1 MIIGVVGFIGSGKGT
16 VADILV
22 QKHNFTKLSFADS
35 LKDATAAIF
44 GWPRNLLEGETDE
57 SRAWREEK
65 DEWWSEKTG
74 KHITPRNMLQMMGTE
89 VGRDMLDPNIWIYS
103 LERKMN
109 LYPNVVIADVRFP
122 NEIKFIQ
129 DKGGFV
135 IRVKRGSDPEWYD
148 TAKAANDP
156 MFLHAPEAH
165 DELIKTVHYS
175 EWAWIGQNFDYQLD
189 NVGPLSMLDG
199 DVAHMLKVFS
209 GPIGPLNHFYGKTHT
224 EETREKI
231 RTNMRKNNL

>member
-44 GWPRNLLEGETDE
+44 GWPRHLLEGETAE

-74 KHITPRNMLQMMGTE
+74 KYITPRNMLQMMGTE
-89 VGRDMLDPNIWIYS
+89 VGRDMIDPNIWIYS
-103 LERKMN
+103 LERKMD

-122 NEIKFIQ
+122 NEIAFIQ
-129 DKGGFV
+129 SKGGFV
-135 IRVKRGSDPEWYD
+135 VRVKRGPDPEWYD
-148 TAKAANDP
+148 TAKTANDLKEHYSTAV
-156 MFLHAPEAH
+156 MAQ
-165 DELIKTVHYS
+165 DEMAEKYKVHYS

-199 DVAHMLKVFS
+199 DIQHMIRVFT
-209 GPIGPLNHFYGKTHT
+209 GPQKSATIAA
-224 EETREKI
+224 
-231 RTNMRKNNL
+231 

>member
-44 GWPRNLLEGETDE
+44 GWPRHLLEGETAE

-74 KHITPRNMLQMMGTE
+74 KYITPRNMLQMMGTE

-103 LERKMN
+103 LERKMD

-129 DKGGFV
+129 EKGGFV
-135 IRVKRGSDPEWYD
+135 IRVKRGPDPEWYD
-148 TAKAANDP
+148 TAYRANKEGNTDLMIDYP
-156 MFLHAPEAH
+156 
-165 DELIKTVHYS
+165 IHYS

-199 DVAHMLKVFS
+199 DVAHMLKVFT
-209 GPIGPLNHFYGKTHT
+209 GPQKPATIAA
-224 EETREKI
+224 
-231 RTNMRKNNL
+231 